1 MRSGIAWSPSV
12 GLLITRGRTWW
23 EARAPREQS
32 LLLCLATVLLLSIAF
47 AGFLSP
53 LQEARAAARAEIRL
67 YDSLAARMRA
77 AGPNLKAPTTG
88 TVRSGSVQMIVTT
101 TAAES
106 ALQIRQI
113 EQQGAV
119 TNVVLDAA
127 DFTRLLQWLDR
138 LDRDAGLTIAA
149 ASLER
154 QTLPGVVNARL
165 SLVRR

>member
-1 MRSGIAWSPSV
+1 MRPGIALSPSV
-12 GLLITRGRTWW
+12 GLLIIRGRTWW
-23 EARAPREQS
+23 EARAPREQA

-47 AGFLSP
+47 GGFLRP

-67 YDSLAARMRA
+67 HDGLAARIRA
-77 AGPNLKAPTTG
+77 AGSGLKAPTTG
-88 TVRSGSVQMIVTT
+88 TLRSGPVQMIVTT
-101 TAAES
+101 TASES

-127 DFTRLLQWLDR
+127 DFTRLVQWLDR
-138 LDRDAGLTIAA
+138 LDRDAGVTVAA
-149 ASLER
+149 ASIER